1 MKVAEVKPS
10 VVSTAAPV
18 KQLAGSYAARLTAIK
33 AAKAAEAAAS
43 TKKSTEETVGQTP
56 KPAPSPKAVPV
67 RAKITGP
74 SPAAP
79 KPVQKQVSA
88 PAKSITGAKD
98 SPAETKV
105 KRTFTPIAAPS
116 PDPVAPVSRFK
127 SAPVQ
132 NFAPPKVETV
142 CRFWPQCKWKD
153 ACRFSHPP
161 VKASPE
167 AVLATSANVSKFKWS
182 AK

>member
-1 MKVAEVKPS
+1 MGKKVAEVKPS
-10 VVSTAAPV
+10 VVSTAAPA
-18 KQLAGSYAARLTAIK
+18 KQLAGNYAARLTAIK

-56 KPAPSPKAVPV
+56 TPAPSAKTNLSPKPNPAPKAVPV

-127 SAPVQ
+127 LAPVQ

-142 CRFWPQCKWKD
+142 CRFWPQ
-153 ACRFSHPP
+153 
-161 VKASPE
+161 
-167 AVLATSANVSKFKWS
+167 WS
-182 AK
+182 